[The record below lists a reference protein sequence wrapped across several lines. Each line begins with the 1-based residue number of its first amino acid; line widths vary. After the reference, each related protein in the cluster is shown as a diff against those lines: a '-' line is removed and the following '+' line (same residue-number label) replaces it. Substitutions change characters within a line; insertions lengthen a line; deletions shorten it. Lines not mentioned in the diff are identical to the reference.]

1 MRYIVAVARQVVE
14 DCELQSEPLLFKNKP
29 KTKDGIYN
37 YGRVFCHHA
46 SLALE
51 FKDAWAE
58 GDGERVWR
66 CWKLFMLHFQ
76 ANGRRKYAWEALRQQ
91 MQLASLPPPLA
102 FQLKWG
108 RFVNVHGGKGNN
120 IPCDLYNEHQNKL
133 FKELI
138 ASMGANMTE
147 AAITRAAQ
155 SVTTLHEVCKQFDK
169 ETNVPALTTKH
180 CTKDDHH
187 YVQTVCS
194 VLVKNK
200 IHENYTWKKPFTFPR
215 S

>member
-1 MRYIVAVARQVVE
+1 
-14 DCELQSEPLLFKNKP
+14 
-29 KTKDGIYN
+29 
-37 YGRVFCHHA
+37 
-46 SLALE
+46 
-51 FKDAWAE
+51 
-58 GDGERVWR
+58 
-66 CWKLFMLHFQ
+66 
-76 ANGRRKYAWEALRQQ
+76 